1 MKYVT
6 DKFKNKGDYE
16 DIKVFDKAHDKDP
29 DPEKRTGCSFDDFI
43 ALKGKKNIG
52 EGMDKIIARLADE
65 NTDLKGVI
73 DIAHFNDEKKL
84 GSGKEMVD
92 KLTDLISIFQRPEL
106 DFSKNKAE
114 GDDIIGDAYEY
125 LMRKFAT
132 ESGKSKGQFYTPAEV
147 SRILAN
153 VVGISRCTDSSATV
167 CDPACGSGSLL
178 IRAIDAA
185 PFPIM
190 GYGQEKESTTAGL
203 AKMNAV
209 LHRKAEITIKS
220 GNTFSNPQY
229 LDKSDNSIL
238 ERFNYIVANPPFSMK
253 NWRDGIAGKEY
264 GRFEGYG
271 DMPPEKN
278 GDYAWLMHI
287 LKALKSNGKAAVIL
301 PHGVLF
307 RGNAEA
313 TIREAIIKKHWIKGI
328 ISLPA
333 NLFYGTGIAACVL
346 VIDKEG
352 AANRQGIFMIDASHG
367 YVKDGNKNR
376 LRERDIYRIITTFNE
391 QITTDPKYARF
402 VLNDEIE
409 KKNEYNLNI
418 TRYIDS
424 TDPEDIQDIYAH
436 IHGGIPA
443 VDIDGLK
450 KYWGVF
456 PSLKTELL
464 TAISEKYYNLNVE
477 HENIRQ
483 TIYKNAEFSEY
494 GEKLDDAF
502 AAWKSK
508 EYPALSTL
516 DEDVSA
522 RELIASLAE
531 AILIEFENLTLIDKY
546 DVYQVLLAYWNE
558 VMNDDVSL
566 IISEPDGYANA
577 RATDNIEEEITSG
590 KKKGEMK
597 ITGWEGRLIPKNIVI
612 DAFFREEKNA
622 IEEAENV
629 AAETES
635 QLSDLIESADED
647 SSLADVAE
655 NGKVKAKDIEAK
667 IAELTQHVETEET
680 IELVNLLELLPMQK
694 KRLQAYLVGHPLCK
708 SVVNEKG
715 NVTKTAIVDRLTIIR
730 TVESIPESLQE
741 DVNQLKEA
749 LELCGKVS
757 EYNKIV
763 KDLYQALDEK
773 CRARYETL
781 TDDEILDLLV
791 NRKWFNS
798 IFSGISDLYAAIS
811 HHLTNRIIE
820 LAERYESTLP
830 QLDQWFDVKTR
841 GLSSRAK
848 AKLKEKWGTM
858 QKVYSS
864 RSRLEKVAWDI
875 IQDFNMKPRLMDGN
889 GNAILVADGI
899 PTACKYYEI
908 FQQMGFKKCAI
919 ISSYTPNKGEL
930 RTDTVSDEDDTET
943 FLKYETYLK
952 MLGLDPS
959 NLPNAGSVQAKVE
972 EFEKEAKRKFV
983 EEPANMKLLIVV
995 AVVTG
1000 FEFAFAC
1007 IGKLCGRRQ
1016 NFVSPF
1022 QKLLFGNGVSTDI
1035 VTSWLEN
1042 GHLNLIDVV
1051 DITEG
1056 FQCT

>member
-1 MKYVT
+1 MGKYQLVYHCNKCCFQFIVT
-6 DKFKNKGDYE
+6 DKLDRTTIF
-16 DIKVFDKAHDKDP
+16 IFDP
-29 DPEKRTGCSFDDFI
+29 Y
-43 ALKGKKNIG
+43 
-52 EGMDKIIARLADE
+52 
-65 NTDLKGVI
+65 LKGVI

-106 DFSKNKAE
+106 DFSRNKAE

-153 VVGISRCTDSSATV
+153 VVGISRCTDPKATV

-220 GNTFSNPQY
+220 GNTFSDPKY
-229 LDKSDNSIL
+229 LDRSDSSVL
-238 ERFNYIVANPPFSMK
+238 ERFDYIVANPPFSMK

-271 DMPPEKN
+271 DTPPEKN

-313 TIREAIIKKHWIKGI
+313 TIRKAIIEKHWIKGI

-352 AANRQGIFMIDASHG
+352 AANRQGIFMIDASRG

-402 VLNDEIE
+402 VPNDEIE

-443 VDIDGLK
+443 VDIDGLS
-450 KYWGVF
+450 KYWDVF
-456 PSLKTELL
+456 PSLKSELL
-464 TAISEKYYNLNVE
+464 SAISEKYYSLNVT

-494 GEKLDDAF
+494 GERLDEAF
-502 AAWKSK
+502 TAWKVR
-508 EYPALSTL
+508 EYPALSSL

-522 RELIASLAE
+522 RELIESLAE
-531 AILIEFENLTLIDKY
+531 SILAEFEHLTLVDKY

-566 IISEPDGYANA
+566 IISEPSGYANA
-577 RATDNIEEEITSG
+577 RVTDNIEEEITQGNNKG
-590 KKKGEMK
+590 KMK
-597 ITGWEGRLIPKNIVI
+597 VIGWEGRLIPKAIVI
-612 DAFFREEKNA
+612 EAFFRNEKNA
-622 IEEAENV
+622 IEEAENIV
-629 AAETES
+629 AETES
-635 QLSDLIESADED
+635 KLSDMIESAEED
-647 SSLADVAE
+647 SVLADAAE
-655 NGKVKAKDIEAK
+655 NGKVKAKDLEAK
-667 IAELTQHVETEET
+667 IAELTRHVETEET
-680 IELVNLLELLPMQK
+680 IELELLLNQLPIQK
-694 KRLQAYLVGHPLCK
+694 KQLKVYLAEHPLCE
-708 SVVNEKG
+708 SALTEKG
-715 NVTKTAIVDRLTIIR
+715 TVTKTSIMLRLSVIR
-730 TVESIPESLQE
+730 NIESVPESLQ
-741 DVNQLKEA
+741 DDMRQLKAA
-749 LELCGKVS
+749 LELTAKIS
-757 EYNKIV
+757 DYNKVV
-763 KDLYQALDEK
+763 KDLNKALDEK
-773 CRARYETL
+773 CRARYDSL
-781 TDDEILDLLV
+781 TDEEIIELLV
-791 NRKWFNS
+791 NKKWFDS
-798 IFSGISDLYAAIS
+798 IFSGIVDLYAAIS
-811 HHLTNRIIE
+811 HRLTNRIIE

-830 QLDQWFDVKTR
+830 ELAADTAEYEAKVK
-841 GLSSRAK
+841 SH
-848 AKLKEKWGTM
+848 
-858 QKVYSS
+858 
-864 RSRLEKVAWDI
+864 LE
-875 IQDFNMKPRLMDGN
+875 R
-889 GNAILVADGI
+889 
-899 PTACKYYEI
+899 
-908 FQQMGFKKCAI
+908 MGFKW
-919 ISSYTPNKGEL
+919 E
-930 RTDTVSDEDDTET
+930 
-943 FLKYETYLK
+943 
-952 MLGLDPS
+952 
-959 NLPNAGSVQAKVE
+959 
-972 EFEKEAKRKFV
+972 
-983 EEPANMKLLIVV
+983 
-995 AVVTG
+995 
-1000 FEFAFAC
+1000 
-1007 IGKLCGRRQ
+1007 
-1016 NFVSPF
+1016 
-1022 QKLLFGNGVSTDI
+1022 
-1035 VTSWLEN
+1035 
-1042 GHLNLIDVV
+1042 
-1051 DITEG
+1051 
-1056 FQCT
+1056 

>member
-1 MKYVT
+1 MAVKKTQLYASLWASCDKLRGGMDSSEYKDYILTLLFMKYVT
-6 DKFKNKGDYE
+6 DKFKNKGAYE

-106 DFSKNKAE
+106 DFSRNKAE
-114 GDDIIGDAYEY
+114 GDDIIGDTYEY

-153 VVGISRCTDSSATV
+153 VVGISRCTDTSATV

-185 PFPIM
+185 PIPIM

-238 ERFNYIVANPPFSMK
+238 ERFDYIVANPPFSMK

-271 DMPPEKN
+271 DTPPEKN

-352 AANRQGIFMIDASHG
+352 AANRQGIFMIDASRG

-402 VLNDEIE
+402 VPNDEIE
-409 KKNEYNLNI
+409 KKNGYNLNI

-443 VDIDGLK
+443 VDIDSLS
-450 KYWGVF
+450 KYWDVF
-456 PSLKTELL
+456 PSLKAELL
-464 TAISEKYYNLNVE
+464 SAISDKYYSLNVK

-483 TIYKNAEFSEY
+483 TIYKNAEFSDY
-494 GEKLDDAF
+494 GEKLDEAF

-508 EYPALSTL
+508 EYSVLSAL

-522 RELIASLAE
+522 RELIVSLA
-531 AILIEFENLTLIDKY
+531 FT
-546 DVYQVLLAYWNE
+546 
-558 VMNDDVSL
+558 
-566 IISEPDGYANA
+566 
-577 RATDNIEEEITSG
+577 TTS
-590 KKKGEMK
+590 K
-597 ITGWEGRLIPKNIVI
+597 
-612 DAFFREEKNA
+612 
-622 IEEAENV
+622 
-629 AAETES
+629 
-635 QLSDLIESADED
+635 
-647 SSLADVAE
+647 
-655 NGKVKAKDIEAK
+655 
-667 IAELTQHVETEET
+667 
-680 IELVNLLELLPMQK
+680 
-694 KRLQAYLVGHPLCK
+694 K
-708 SVVNEKG
+708 SV
-715 NVTKTAIVDRLTIIR
+715 
-730 TVESIPESLQE
+730 
-741 DVNQLKEA
+741 
-749 LELCGKVS
+749 
-757 EYNKIV
+757 
-763 KDLYQALDEK
+763 
-773 CRARYETL
+773 
-781 TDDEILDLLV
+781 
-791 NRKWFNS
+791 
-798 IFSGISDLYAAIS
+798 
-811 HHLTNRIIE
+811 
-820 LAERYESTLP
+820 
-830 QLDQWFDVKTR
+830 
-841 GLSSRAK
+841 
-848 AKLKEKWGTM
+848 
-858 QKVYSS
+858 
-864 RSRLEKVAWDI
+864 
-875 IQDFNMKPRLMDGN
+875 
-889 GNAILVADGI
+889 
-899 PTACKYYEI
+899 
-908 FQQMGFKKCAI
+908 
-919 ISSYTPNKGEL
+919 
-930 RTDTVSDEDDTET
+930 
-943 FLKYETYLK
+943 
-952 MLGLDPS
+952 
-959 NLPNAGSVQAKVE
+959 
-972 EFEKEAKRKFV
+972 
-983 EEPANMKLLIVV
+983 
-995 AVVTG
+995 
-1000 FEFAFAC
+1000 
-1007 IGKLCGRRQ
+1007 
-1016 NFVSPF
+1016 
-1022 QKLLFGNGVSTDI
+1022 
-1035 VTSWLEN
+1035 
-1042 GHLNLIDVV
+1042 
-1051 DITEG
+1051 
-1056 FQCT
+1056 

>member
-1 MKYVT
+1 MAVKKTQLYASLWASCNKLRGGMDSSEYKDYILTLLFMKYVT
-6 DKFKNKGDYE
+6 DKFKNKGAYE

-43 ALKGKKNIG
+43 A
-52 EGMDKIIARLADE
+52 
-65 NTDLKGVI
+65 LKGVI

-106 DFSKNKAE
+106 DFSRNKAE

-153 VVGISRCTDSSATV
+153 VVGISRCTDTSATV

-185 PFPIM
+185 PIPIM

-238 ERFNYIVANPPFSMK
+238 ERFDYIVANPPFSMK

-271 DMPPEKN
+271 DTPPEKN

-352 AANRQGIFMIDASHG
+352 AANRQGIFMIDASRG

-402 VLNDEIE
+402 VPNDEIE
-409 KKNEYNLNI
+409 KKNGYNLNI

-443 VDIDGLK
+443 VDIDSLS
-450 KYWGVF
+450 KYWDVF
-456 PSLKTELL
+456 PSLKAELL
-464 TAISEKYYNLNVE
+464 TAISEKYYSLNVE

-483 TIYKNAEFSEY
+483 TIYKNGEFSEY
-494 GEKLDDAF
+494 GEKLDEAF
-502 AAWKSK
+502 AAWKAK
-508 EYPALSTL
+508 EYPALSSL

-522 RELIASLAE
+522 RELIVSLAE
-531 AILIEFENLTLIDKY
+531 DILAEFEHLTLIDKY

-577 RATDNIEEEITSG
+577 RATDNIEEEITQG
-590 KKKGEMK
+590 KNKGEMK
-597 ITGWEGRLIPKNIVI
+597 VTGWEGRLIPKSILI
-612 DAFFREEKNA
+612 DAFFRDEKNA

-629 AAETES
+629 VAETES
-635 QLSDLIESADED
+635 LLSDLVESADEEAA
-647 SSLADVAE
+647 LADVAE
-655 NGKVKAKDIEAK
+655 NGKVKTKDLEAK
-667 IAELTQHVETEET
+667 IEELTQHVETEET
-680 IELVNLLELLPMQK
+680 IELELLMDQLPMQK
-694 KRLQAYLVGHPLCK
+694 KRLQAYLEGHPLCE
-708 SVVNEKG
+708 SALTEKG
-715 NVTKTAIVDRLTIIR
+715 TVTKSSIMLRLLIIR
-730 TVESIPESLQE
+730 TVESVPESLQN
-741 DVNQLKEA
+741 DVNQLRQA
-749 LELCGKVS
+749 LDLCSKVS
-757 EYNKIV
+757 DYNKVI
-763 KDLYQALDEK
+763 KDLNKALDEK
-773 CRARYETL
+773 CRARYDCL

-791 NRKWFNS
+791 NKKWFDT
-798 IFSGISDLYAAIS
+798 IFSGMDHRSQQRHIRATTMKS
-811 HHLTNRIIE
+811 H
-820 LAERYESTLP
+820 A
-830 QLDQWFDVKTR
+830 
-841 GLSSRAK
+841 
-848 AKLKEKWGTM
+848 
-858 QKVYSS
+858 
-864 RSRLEKVAWDI
+864 
-875 IQDFNMKPRLMDGN
+875 
-889 GNAILVADGI
+889 LV
-899 PTACKYYEI
+899 E
-908 FQQMGFKKCAI
+908 
-919 ISSYTPNKGEL
+919 
-930 RTDTVSDEDDTET
+930 
-943 FLKYETYLK
+943 
-952 MLGLDPS
+952 PS
-959 NLPNAGSVQAKVE
+959 KVE
-972 EFEKEAKRKFV
+972 A
-983 EEPANMKLLIVV
+983 I
-995 AVVTG
+995 
-1000 FEFAFAC
+1000 
-1007 IGKLCGRRQ
+1007 
-1016 NFVSPF
+1016 
-1022 QKLLFGNGVSTDI
+1022 
-1035 VTSWLEN
+1035 
-1042 GHLNLIDVV
+1042 
-1051 DITEG
+1051 
-1056 FQCT
+1056 

>member
-1 MKYVT
+1 MAVKKTQLYASLWASCDKLRGGMDSSEYKDYILTLLFMKYVT
-6 DKFKNKGDYE
+6 DKFKNKGAYE
-16 DIKVFDKAHDKDP
+16 DIRVFDKAHDKDP

-106 DFSKNKAE
+106 DFSRNKTE

-153 VVGISRCTDSSATV
+153 VVGISRCTDTSATV

-185 PFPIM
+185 PIPIM

-238 ERFNYIVANPPFSMK
+238 ERFDYIVANPPFSMK

-271 DMPPEKN
+271 DTPPEKN

-352 AANRQGIFMIDASHG
+352 AANRQGIFMIDASRG

-376 LRERDIYRIITTFNE
+376 LRERDIYRIITTFNQ

-402 VLNDEIE
+402 IPNDEIE
-409 KKNEYNLNI
+409 KKNGYNLNI

-443 VDIDGLK
+443 VDIDGLS
-450 KYWGVF
+450 KYWEVF
-456 PSLKTELL
+456 PSLKAELL
-464 TAISEKYYNLNVE
+464 TAISEKYYSLNVE

-483 TIYKNAEFSEY
+483 TIYKNAEFSDY
-494 GEKLDDAF
+494 GEKLDEAF
-502 AAWKSK
+502 AAWKAK
-508 EYPALSTL
+508 EYPALSSL

-522 RELIASLAE
+522 RELIISLAE
-531 AILIEFENLTLIDKY
+531 DILAEFEHLTLIDKY
-546 DVYQVLLAYWNE
+546 DVYSGLTGKQKDDFGKGNARYITFLNVLNNTVIDISKLESVQVNEDEYQNE
-558 VMNDDVSL
+558 VLKGDLFFNTS
-566 IISEPDGYANA
+566 SETPEEVGMCAVLMDSIRNTYLNSFCFGFRLKTKKVYALFFSYYFN
-577 RATDNIEEEITSG
+577 SQ
-590 KKKGEMK
+590 
-597 ITGWEGRLIPKNIVI
+597 EGRKIMRVLAQGATRFNLSK
-612 DAFFREEKNA
+612 DYFSQTE
-622 IEEAENV
+622 IE
-629 AAETES
+629 
-635 QLSDLIESADED
+635 LPPYED
-647 SSLADVAE
+647 QVEIAQTLADMEGDILSLEKKCLKYKAIKQGMME
-655 NGKVKAKDIEAK
+655 ELLTGKVR
-667 IAELTQHVETEET
+667 
-680 IELVNLLELLPMQK
+680 LV
-694 KRLQAYLVGHPLCK
+694 
-708 SVVNEKG
+708 
-715 NVTKTAIVDRLTIIR
+715 
-730 TVESIPESLQE
+730 
-741 DVNQLKEA
+741 
-749 LELCGKVS
+749 
-757 EYNKIV
+757 
-763 KDLYQALDEK
+763 
-773 CRARYETL
+773 
-781 TDDEILDLLV
+781 
-791 NRKWFNS
+791 
-798 IFSGISDLYAAIS
+798 
-811 HHLTNRIIE
+811 
-820 LAERYESTLP
+820 
-830 QLDQWFDVKTR
+830 
-841 GLSSRAK
+841 
-848 AKLKEKWGTM
+848 
-858 QKVYSS
+858 
-864 RSRLEKVAWDI
+864 
-875 IQDFNMKPRLMDGN
+875 
-889 GNAILVADGI
+889 
-899 PTACKYYEI
+899 
-908 FQQMGFKKCAI
+908 
-919 ISSYTPNKGEL
+919 
-930 RTDTVSDEDDTET
+930 
-943 FLKYETYLK
+943 
-952 MLGLDPS
+952 
-959 NLPNAGSVQAKVE
+959 
-972 EFEKEAKRKFV
+972 
-983 EEPANMKLLIVV
+983 
-995 AVVTG
+995 
-1000 FEFAFAC
+1000 
-1007 IGKLCGRRQ
+1007 
-1016 NFVSPF
+1016 
-1022 QKLLFGNGVSTDI
+1022 
-1035 VTSWLEN
+1035 
-1042 GHLNLIDVV
+1042 
-1051 DITEG
+1051 
-1056 FQCT
+1056 

>member
-1 MKYVT
+1 
-6 DKFKNKGDYE
+6 
-16 DIKVFDKAHDKDP
+16 
-29 DPEKRTGCSFDDFI
+29 
-43 ALKGKKNIG
+43 
-52 EGMDKIIARLADE
+52 MDKIIARLADE

-106 DFSKNKAE
+106 DFSRNKAE

-153 VVGISRCTDSSATV
+153 VVGISRCTDTSATV

-185 PFPIM
+185 PIPIM

-238 ERFNYIVANPPFSMK
+238 ERFDYIVANPPFSMK

-271 DMPPEKN
+271 DTPPEKN

-352 AANRQGIFMIDASHG
+352 AANRQGIFMIDASRG

-402 VLNDEIE
+402 VPNDEIE
-409 KKNEYNLNI
+409 KKNGYNLNI

-443 VDIDGLK
+443 VDIDGLS
-450 KYWGVF
+450 KYWEVF
-456 PSLKTELL
+456 PSLKAELL
-464 TAISEKYYNLNVE
+464 TAISEKYYSLNVE

-483 TIYKNAEFSEY
+483 TIYKNAEFSDY
-494 GEKLDDAF
+494 GEKLDEAF

-508 EYPALSTL
+508 EYSALSSL

-522 RELIASLAE
+522 RELIVVLAE
-531 AILIEFENLTLIDKY
+531 DILAEFEHLTLIDKY

-577 RATDNIEEEITSG
+577 RATDNIEEEITQG
-590 KKKGEMK
+590 KNKGEMK
-597 ITGWEGRLIPKNIVI
+597 VTGWEGRLIPKAIVI

-629 AAETES
+629 VAETES
-635 QLSDLIESADED
+635 LLSDLVESADEE
-647 SSLADVAE
+647 SALADVAE
-655 NGKVKAKDIEAK
+655 NGKVKAKDLEAK
-667 IAELTQHVETEET
+667 IEELTQHVETEET
-680 IELVNLLELLPMQK
+680 IELELLMDQLPMQK
-694 KRLQAYLVGHPLCK
+694 KRLQAYLVGHPLCE
-708 SVVNEKG
+708 SALTEKG
-715 NVTKTAIVDRLTIIR
+715 TVTKTSIMLRLFIIR
-730 TVESIPESLQE
+730 TVESVPESLHD
-741 DVNQLKEA
+741 DVNQIRQA

-757 EYNKIV
+757 DYNKVV
-763 KDLYQALDEK
+763 KDLNKALDEK
-773 CRARYETL
+773 CRARYDSL
-781 TDDEILDLLV
+781 TDEEILDLLV
-791 NRKWFNS
+791 NKKWFDS
-798 IFSGISDLYAAIS
+798 IFLSIADLYAAIS
-811 HHLTNRIIE
+811 HRLTNRIIE
-820 LAERYESTLP
+820 LAERYENTLP
-830 QLDQWFDVKTR
+830 ELDKDTTEYEAKVK
-841 GLSSRAK
+841 SH
-848 AKLKEKWGTM
+848 
-858 QKVYSS
+858 
-864 RSRLEKVAWDI
+864 LE
-875 IQDFNMKPRLMDGN
+875 R
-889 GNAILVADGI
+889 
-899 PTACKYYEI
+899 
-908 FQQMGFKKCAI
+908 MGF
-919 ISSYTPNKGEL
+919 E
-930 RTDTVSDEDDTET
+930 
-943 FLKYETYLK
+943 
-952 MLGLDPS
+952 
-959 NLPNAGSVQAKVE
+959 
-972 EFEKEAKRKFV
+972 
-983 EEPANMKLLIVV
+983 
-995 AVVTG
+995 
-1000 FEFAFAC
+1000 
-1007 IGKLCGRRQ
+1007 
-1016 NFVSPF
+1016 
-1022 QKLLFGNGVSTDI
+1022 
-1035 VTSWLEN
+1035 W
-1042 GHLNLIDVV
+1042 
-1051 DITEG
+1051 
-1056 FQCT
+1056 

>member
-1 MKYVT
+1 MGKYQLVYHCNKCCFQFIVT
-6 DKFKNKGDYE
+6 DKLDRTTIF
-16 DIKVFDKAHDKDP
+16 IFDP
-29 DPEKRTGCSFDDFI
+29 Y
-43 ALKGKKNIG
+43 
-52 EGMDKIIARLADE
+52 
-65 NTDLKGVI
+65 LKGVI

-106 DFSKNKAE
+106 DFSRNKAE

-153 VVGISRCTDSSATV
+153 VVGISRCTDPKATV

-220 GNTFSNPQY
+220 GNTFSDPKY
-229 LDKSDNSIL
+229 LDRSDSSVL
-238 ERFNYIVANPPFSMK
+238 ERFDYIVANPPFSMK

-271 DMPPEKN
+271 DTPPEKN

-313 TIREAIIKKHWIKGI
+313 TIRKAIIEKHWIKGI

-352 AANRQGIFMIDASHG
+352 AANRQGIFMIDASRG

-402 VLNDEIE
+402 VPNDEIE

-443 VDIDGLK
+443 VDIYGLS
-450 KYWGVF
+450 KYWDVF
-456 PSLKTELL
+456 PSLKSELL
-464 TAISEKYYNLNVE
+464 SAISEKYYSLNVT

-494 GEKLDDAF
+494 GERLDEAF
-502 AAWKSK
+502 TAWKVR
-508 EYPALSTL
+508 EYPALSSL

-522 RELIASLAE
+522 RELIESLAE
-531 AILIEFENLTLIDKY
+531 SILAEFEHLTLVDKY

-566 IISEPDGYANA
+566 IISEPSGYANA
-577 RATDNIEEEITSG
+577 RVTDNIEEEITQGNNKG
-590 KKKGEMK
+590 KMK
-597 ITGWEGRLIPKNIVI
+597 VIGWEGRLIPKAIVI
-612 DAFFREEKNA
+612 EAFFRNEKNA
-622 IEEAENV
+622 IEEAENIV
-629 AAETES
+629 AETES
-635 QLSDLIESADED
+635 KLSDMIESAEED
-647 SSLADVAE
+647 SVLADAAE
-655 NGKVKAKDIEAK
+655 NGKVKAKDLEAK
-667 IAELTQHVETEET
+667 IAELTRHVETEET
-680 IELVNLLELLPMQK
+680 IELELLLNQLPIQK
-694 KRLQAYLVGHPLCK
+694 KQLKVYLAEHPLCE
-708 SVVNEKG
+708 SALTEKG
-715 NVTKTAIVDRLTIIR
+715 TVTKTSIMLRLSVIR
-730 TVESIPESLQE
+730 NIESVPESLQ
-741 DVNQLKEA
+741 DDMRQLKAA
-749 LELCGKVS
+749 LELTAKIS
-757 EYNKIV
+757 DYNKVV
-763 KDLYQALDEK
+763 KDLNKALDEK
-773 CRARYETL
+773 CRARYDSL
-781 TDDEILDLLV
+781 TDEEIIELLV
-791 NRKWFNS
+791 NKKWFDS
-798 IFSGISDLYAAIS
+798 IFSGIVDLYAAIS
-811 HHLTNRIIE
+811 HRLTNRIIE

-830 QLDQWFDVKTR
+830 ELAADTAEYEAKVK
-841 GLSSRAK
+841 SH
-848 AKLKEKWGTM
+848 
-858 QKVYSS
+858 
-864 RSRLEKVAWDI
+864 LE
-875 IQDFNMKPRLMDGN
+875 R
-889 GNAILVADGI
+889 
-899 PTACKYYEI
+899 
-908 FQQMGFKKCAI
+908 MGFK
-919 ISSYTPNKGEL
+919 
-930 RTDTVSDEDDTET
+930 
-943 FLKYETYLK
+943 
-952 MLGLDPS
+952 
-959 NLPNAGSVQAKVE
+959 
-972 EFEKEAKRKFV
+972 
-983 EEPANMKLLIVV
+983 
-995 AVVTG
+995 
-1000 FEFAFAC
+1000 
-1007 IGKLCGRRQ
+1007 
-1016 NFVSPF
+1016 
-1022 QKLLFGNGVSTDI
+1022 
-1035 VTSWLEN
+1035 W
-1042 GHLNLIDVV
+1042 
-1051 DITEG
+1051 
-1056 FQCT
+1056 

>member
-1 MKYVT
+1 MAVKKTQLYASLWASCDKLRGGMDSSEYKDYILTLLFMKYVT
-6 DKFKNKGDYE
+6 DKFKNKGAYE
-16 DIKVFDKAHDKDP
+16 DIRVFDKAHDKDP

-106 DFSKNKAE
+106 DFSRNKTE

-153 VVGISRCTDSSATV
+153 VVGISRCTDTSATV

-185 PFPIM
+185 PIPIM

-238 ERFNYIVANPPFSMK
+238 ERFDYIVANPPFSMK

-271 DMPPEKN
+271 DTPPEKN

-352 AANRQGIFMIDASHG
+352 AANRQGIFMIDASRG

-402 VLNDEIE
+402 VPNDEIE
-409 KKNEYNLNI
+409 KKNGYNLNI

-436 IHGGIPA
+436 IYGGIPA
-443 VDIDGLK
+443 VDIDGLS
-450 KYWGVF
+450 KYWEVF
-456 PSLKTELL
+456 PSLKSELL
-464 TAISEKYYNLNVE
+464 SAISEKYYSLNVE

-494 GEKLDDAF
+494 GEKLDEAF
-502 AAWKSK
+502 ATWKAK
-508 EYPALSTL
+508 EYPALSSL

-522 RELIASLAE
+522 RELIVSLAE
-531 AILIEFENLTLIDKY
+531 DILAEFEHLTLIDKY

-566 IISEPDGYANA
+566 IISEPDGYTNA
-577 RATDNIEEEITSG
+577 RATDNIEEEITQG
-590 KKKGEMK
+590 KNKGEMK
-597 ITGWEGRLIPKNIVI
+597 VTGWEGRLIPKSIVI

-622 IEEAENV
+622 IEEAETIV
-629 AAETES
+629 AETEA
-635 QLSDLIESADED
+635 QLSDLIESADEE
-647 SSLADVAE
+647 SALADVAE

-667 IAELTQHVETEET
+667 IVELTSTIETEET
-680 IELVNLLELLPMQK
+680 IELEVIRTDLQLINTK
-694 KRLQAYLVGHPLCK
+694 KRLEAYLVGHPLCK
-708 SVVNEKG
+708 SAVNENGKI
-715 NVTKTAIVDRLTIIR
+715 TKSSIDYRLRIIR
-730 TVESIPESLQE
+730 TEECVPESLQD
-741 DVNQLKEA
+741 DVNQLKAA
-749 LELCGKVS
+749 LDLCGKVS
-757 EYNKIV
+757 DYNKVV
-763 KDLYQALDEK
+763 KDLKNQTFTIPYADLFKAYCFDREFKKLIDSGQFVFTDRHLVLNNEKYIARNQAGNATLSEYALTHMDECCVVFSKGYSYQSKYQGMKYYTQFMRNAAPVENQVEYSFELNTHNRTLLDQIQNAKRRSEALRK
-773 CRARYETL
+773 YPGSFAETL
-781 TDDEILDLLV
+781 VALQKGRKLSNKQLADRSLVGEKTIQRLRNDEEYPTSVQTVLALCVGLKLPLPEAEMFLGKTDFKLNSLKGEGYV
-791 NRKWFNS
+791 YQCVMGACAENS
-798 IFSGISDLYAAIS
+798 I
-811 HHLTNRIIE
+811 
-820 LAERYESTLP
+820 YEINEM
-830 QLDQWFDVKTR
+830 
-841 GLSSRAK
+841 
-848 AKLKEKWGTM
+848 LKE
-858 QKVYSS
+858 
-864 RSRLEKVAWDI
+864 
-875 IQDFNMKPRLMDGN
+875 N
-889 GNAILVADGI
+889 GI
-899 PTACKYYEI
+899 
-908 FQQMGFKKCAI
+908 
-919 ISSYTPNKGEL
+919 TPLG
-930 RTDTVSDEDDTET
+930 SDPD
-943 FLKYETYLK
+943 L
-952 MLGLDPS
+952 
-959 NLPNAGSVQAKVE
+959 Q
-972 EFEKEAKRKFV
+972 
-983 EEPANMKLLIVV
+983 
-995 AVVTG
+995 
-1000 FEFAFAC
+1000 
-1007 IGKLCGRRQ
+1007 
-1016 NFVSPF
+1016 
-1022 QKLLFGNGVSTDI
+1022 
-1035 VTSWLEN
+1035 
-1042 GHLNLIDVV
+1042 
-1051 DITEG
+1051 
-1056 FQCT
+1056 